1 LEDVLN
7 HIALAESSIENFSLD
22 TGRYN
27 LQRPSEA
34 FIVSGEHTSNR
45 IYSKDADYAATFT
58 INFNN
63 TKGCR
68 VFLGEKLRGDISINF
83 NGDNSIVYIG
93 NNCDLKQ
100 LQIRSRQSQDFIA
113 IGEEVSIAGN
123 NIWVSGYGAGRQ
135 TPAIIVGDDCMF
147 SYDIVIRNSDA
158 HPVFDATSDTQINEP
173 NSVVHIEPHV
183 WIGERCSILKDTTI
197 GACSIVA
204 LGSTVTR
211 KAPRFSVIK
220 GAPAVASA
228 QDNSYWA
235 RDYSDFAIQQAK
247 YYFEKYCAAQEKG

>member
-1 LEDVLN
+1 MN